1 MIDQLKQAPVVPG
14 GQSPILRYFGILLEK
29 GQLNHLESVE
39 LSRPVLQQGKKTLLE
54 KWLKE
59 GKLTCSEELGDMVR
73 LTDIGMALSVYLRAN
88 VPNKV
93 IACFAE
99 MGQPEKILL
108 YAKKVGYTPDYVG
121 LLQHIMRTNPEKGA
135 EFAAQL
141 ANDESGPL
149 VDIERVSLLYSGI
162 NAPTERPASLGRRY
176 LHVAKYDSARNL
188 FLARRSQGQQTR
200 TGSPSDSTSGDEPDP
215 RPSSRRCYLW

>member
-1 MIDQLKQAPVVPG
+1 MRTAQVIEQFKQAPVIPG

-29 GQLNHLESVE
+29 GQLNHLESIE
-39 LSRPVLQQGKKTLLE
+39 LSRPVLQQGKKNLLE

-59 GKLTCSEELGDMVR
+59 GKLTSSEELGDMVR

-121 LLQHIMRTNPEKGA
+121 LLQHIMRTNPDKGA
-135 EFAAQL
+135 EFATQL

-149 VDIERVSLLYSGI
+149 VDIERVSVLCSGVSSS
-162 NAPTERPASLGRRY
+162 AERFTFFRLSISSCRRI
-176 LHVAKYDSARNL
+176 
-188 FLARRSQGQQTR
+188 
-200 TGSPSDSTSGDEPDP
+200 
-215 RPSSRRCYLW
+215 